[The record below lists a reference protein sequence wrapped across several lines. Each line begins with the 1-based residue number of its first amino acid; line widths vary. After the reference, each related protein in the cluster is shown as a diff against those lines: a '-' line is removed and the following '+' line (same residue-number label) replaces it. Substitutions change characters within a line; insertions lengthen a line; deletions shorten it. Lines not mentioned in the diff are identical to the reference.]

1 MKNLK
6 GRTAVVTGASKGIG
20 VYIARALAKKGMN
33 LVLAARSQSE
43 LEAVKAEVEG
53 MGVEAIVVQTDV
65 SDKAAL
71 RSLVDAAK
79 AKFGAIDVLVNNAG
93 IESVFRYHALEFE
106 EIEAMLDVNLRAP
119 MMLTWLVLPGMLER
133 GEGHIVNISSMAGK
147 VGPAFS
153 EPYGATK
160 AGLIGFTQ
168 SLRGSYQDVG
178 VSASVVSPGFV
189 DAGMYE
195 EMKEQYGLK
204 APPMVGSS
212 KPEKVSQAVVKAIE
226 KDLGDVIVNPGPMR
240 LLLGTNAM
248 TPGLFEW
255 VSKRMKISDVFR
267 KLSDAREKERS
278 AAKEETKE
286 EEEVVSG

>member
-53 MGVEAIVVQTDV
+53 MGVKAIVVPTDV

-79 AKFGAIDVLVNNAG
+79 SEFGAIDVLVNNAG
-93 IESVFRYHALEFE
+93 IESIFRYHALEFE
-106 EIEAMLDVNLRAP
+106 EIEAMLNVNLRAP

-168 SLRGSYQDVG
+168 SLRGSYRDAG
-178 VSASVVSPGFV
+178 VSASVISPGWV
-189 DAGMYE
+189 ETGMYE
-195 EMKEQYGLK
+195 EVERHGLK
-204 APPMVGSS
+204 PSVLVGSS

-248 TPGLFEW
+248 APGLFEW
-255 VSKRMKISDVFR
+255 VSKRMKISEVFR
-267 KLSDAREKERS
+267 KLADMREKERS
-278 AAKEETKE
+278 GAKEETKE

>member
-20 VYIARALAKKGMN
+20 VYIARALAEKGMN
-33 LVLAARSQSE
+33 LVLAARSQAE
-43 LEAVKAEVEG
+43 LEGVKAEVEG
-53 MGVEAIVVQTDV
+53 MGVKAIVVQTDV

-79 AKFGAIDVLVNNAG
+79 AEFGAIDVLVNNAG
-93 IESVFRYHALEFE
+93 IELIFRYHALEFE
-106 EIEAMLDVNLRAP
+106 EIEEMLNVNLQAP

-147 VGPAFS
+147 VGSAFS
-153 EPYGATK
+153 EPYVATK

-168 SLRGSYQDVG
+168 SLRGSYQDQG

-195 EMKEQYGLK
+195 EMKEQYGVK
-204 APPMVGSS
+204 APAMVGSS
-212 KPEKVSQAVVKAIE
+212 KPEKVSKAVVKAIE

-240 LLLGTNAM
+240 LLLGTAAM

-255 VSKRMKISDVFR
+255 VSKRMKISEPFR
-267 KLSDAREKERS
+267 KLAGMREKERS
-278 AAKEETKE
+278 GAKEETKE
-286 EEEVVSG
+286 EVKSR

>member
-79 AKFGAIDVLVNNAG
+79 AEFGAIDVLVNNAG
-93 IESVFRYHALEFE
+93 IESVYRYHALEFE
-106 EIEAMLDVNLRAP
+106 EVEEILNVNLQAP

-147 VGPAFS
+147 VGPAFG
-153 EPYGATK
+153 EAYGATK

-168 SLRGSYQDVG
+168 SLRGSYEGSG

-189 DAGMYE
+189 DTGMYTD
-195 EMKEQYGLK
+195 MQEQYGVK
-204 APPMVGSS
+204 APATIGSS
-212 KPEKVSQAVVKAIE
+212 KPEKVSKAVVKAIE

-248 TPGLFEW
+248 TPGFFEW
-255 VSKRMKISDVFR
+255 VSKRMKISETFR
-267 KLSDAREKERS
+267 RVADAREKERS
-278 AAKEETKE
+278 GAKEEAKE
-286 EEEVVSG
+286 EVKSG

>member
-1 MKNLK
+1 MKKLK

-33 LVLAARSQSE
+33 LVLAARSQPE
-43 LEAVKAEVEG
+43 LEAVRAEVEG
-53 MGVEAIVVQTDV
+53 IGVKAIVVPTDV

-79 AKFGAIDVLVNNAG
+79 AEFGAIDVLVNNAG

-106 EIEAMLDVNLRAP
+106 EIEEMLNVNLRAP

-133 GEGHIVNISSMAGK
+133 GEGHIVNIASMAGK
-147 VGPAFS
+147 VGPAFG

-160 AGLIGFTQ
+160 AGLVGFTQ
-168 SLRGSYQDVG
+168 SLRGSYQDQG
-178 VSASVVSPGFV
+178 VSASVISPGFV
-189 DAGMYE
+189 EAGMYE
-195 EMKEQYGLK
+195 VMVEDYGLK
-204 APPMVGSS
+204 APATLGSS
-212 KPEKVSQAVVKAIE
+212 KPEKVSKAVVKAIE

-248 TPGLFEW
+248 APGFFEW
-255 VSKRMKISDVFR
+255 VSKRMRISETFR
-267 KLSDAREKERS
+267 KLADMRAKERS
-278 AAKEETKE
+278 ATKEETT
-286 EEEVVSG
+286 EEVKSG